1 MARTTKKATKKTT
14 VKRSY
19 VRTKP
24 TLAVQL
30 KDAQKLL
37 AELQGINSANN
48 NVISQLR
55 AEREENLKLGLTADN
70 FGVTSNAQAPK
81 VIHEI
86 TDGGRHRIMTVG
98 DNGVEYSK
106 WASREEIAVLG
117 DWRATTSYWDSFLP
131 AGVFI
136 AVKQDFMGMASA

>member
-55 AEREENLKLGLTADN
+55 AEREANLNLGANSLPE
-70 FGVTSNAQAPK
+70 PK

-86 TDGGRHRIMTVG
+86 TDGGRHRIVTVG
-98 DNGVEYSK
+98 DNGVEHGK

-136 AVKQDFMGMASA
+136 AVKQDFMGMASASA